1 MSIKS
6 KMEIYL
12 MSYTK
17 LFTEIIHSTIWT
29 SSLTDKVVWITMLA
43 MADSRG
49 EVRASVPG
57 LARIA
62 GVSREECLIALDSF
76 LRPDIDSR
84 SQEYEGRRI
93 KEVDGGWLLINHG
106 KYRALRSAEERKRY
120 QADWMANKRRKDKDA
135 ENETKKIIKPKENI
149 LPKDISE
156 KLWEEWMAVRKS
168 KKAVNSQTAI
178 DALIKSLE
186 NIQAH
191 GRWTKDDAIKIAIE
205 NSWKS
210 IKLEWLENLN
220 ETHSR
225 TNKKT
230 SAELFDDDYASIV
243 EHGHTV

>member
-1 MSIKS
+1 
-6 KMEIYL
+6 
-12 MSYTK
+12 
-17 LFTEIIHSTIWT
+17 
-29 SSLTDKVVWITMLA
+29 

-156 KLWEEWMAVRKS
+156 KLWSEWMANKRRKDKES
-168 KKAVNSQTAI
+168 EKETKKFIKPSLKDIEEYCLERKNNINANEFFDSNEMKGWVVGTTKTPMKDWKACIRTWEKNNNQISQI
-178 DALIKSLE
+178 DNQLE
-186 NIQAH
+186 GI
-191 GRWTKDDAIKIAIE
+191 I
-205 NSWKS
+205 
-210 IKLEWLENLN
+210 
-220 ETHSR
+220 
-225 TNKKT
+225 
-230 SAELFDDDYASIV
+230 
-243 EHGHTV
+243 

>member
-1 MSIKS
+1 
-6 KMEIYL
+6 

-43 MADSRG
+43 MADDRG
-49 EVRASVPG
+49 QCRASVPG

-62 GVSREECLIALDSF
+62 GVSREECLTALGSF
-76 LRPDIDSR
+76 LSPDLDSR

-93 KEVDGGWLLINHG
+93 KEIDGGWLLINHA
-106 KYRALRSAEERKRY
+106 KYRQLRSAEERKKY
-120 QADWMANKRRKDKDA
+120 QADWMANKRRKDK
-135 ENETKKIIKPKENI
+135 ELGKETIKFIKPKENI
-149 LPKDISE
+149 LPEDISQ
-156 KLWEEWMAVRKS
+156 KLWDEWMAVRKS

-178 DALIKSLE
+178 DALVKSLE

-210 IKLEWLENLN
+210 IKLQWLENLN
-220 ETHSR
+220 ETHRSVH
-225 TNKKT
+225 KKT